1 MGSREHHGS
10 RRDSTGDD
18 RLRERYEEL
27 RLLRETQPERE
38 AAACKQAMQKNR
50 AATDKLVASLREQL
64 AAAQQ
69 GAPAASSANCD
80 ENAALAELR
89 AENAELKRQLESA
102 SAAAPAN
109 HTALTALKAKLQ
121 FYELMSGLRCEL
133 TGDVAKCTVTCALS
147 TEDDENEPP
156 SRASRASMSSAAPK
170 MRSAA
175 FELHLNPADGED
187 GIDLEYVPTDL
198 SGCEDGKLPE
208 YLRES
213 IIFERQDAPGFL
225 QKLLS
230 GVAAE

>member
-80 ENAALAELR
+80 ENAALANCELR
-89 AENAELKRQLESA
+89 TLSSSA
-102 SAAAPAN
+102 SSNPPLPLLPA
-109 HTALTALKAKLQ
+109 TPLTALKAKLQ
-121 FYELMSGLRCEL
+121 
-133 TGDVAKCTVTCALS
+133 LS
-147 TEDDENEPP
+147 
-156 SRASRASMSSAAPK
+156 S
-170 MRSAA
+170 
-175 FELHLNPADGED
+175 
-187 GIDLEYVPTDL
+187 
-198 SGCEDGKLPE
+198 
-208 YLRES
+208 
-213 IIFERQDAPGFL
+213 
-225 QKLLS
+225 
-230 GVAAE
+230 